1 METPEAHGTGPTYKD
16 VSMTPDNYTADKF
29 KKSDSSN
36 SKLKDVI
43 SHVKKPPLFQW
54 LNTTWAIPSYGLTDI
69 HSKFSQASL
78 KFLFETLK
86 PPCSKIYE
94 NHKSVSNNM
103 KPKHFPLFD
112 VMRH

>member
-43 SHVKKPPLFQW
+43 SHVKKPPLFQ
-54 LNTTWAIPSYGLTDI
+54 
-69 HSKFSQASL
+69 
-78 KFLFETLK
+78 
-86 PPCSKIYE
+86 
-94 NHKSVSNNM
+94 
-103 KPKHFPLFD
+103 
-112 VMRH
+112 